1 MNVHPIHTATHNIP
15 FPIVYSLL
23 SLLTAHPSFLR
34 QNPHQL
40 LLHDLSNNF
49 LLNIVTTAHPLSCRN
64 STFHLYEAGSI
75 FLFFWSADDAFLSSP
90 YPAARRSTT
99 NCHHQSCSTTMVDQC
114 YHKDDIWKHQVHFKK
129 KKSNLGERRRKKSK
143 QKKKINEENLH
154 KHAPHGNNAIPI
166 RRGKI

>member
-1 MNVHPIHTATHNIP
+1 MYLVHQIHTATSNIP

-40 LLHDLSNNF
+40 LHHDLSNNF
-49 LLNIVTTAHPLSCRN
+49 LLNIVMTAHPLSYRN

-75 FLFFWSADDAFLSSP
+75 FLIFWSADDAFLSSP
-90 YPAARRSTT
+90 YPAAQRSTT
-99 NCHHQSCSTTMVDQC
+99 NCHHQSYSTKMVDQC
-114 YHKDDIWKHQVHFKK
+114 YHKDDIWKDRVHSRKII
-129 KKSNLGERRRKKSK
+129 GERRRKKSK
-143 QKKKINEENLH
+143 KKKINEENLH
-154 KHAPHGNNAIPI
+154 KHAPHGNNTIPI